1 MHDHTYYLRLASQHY
16 LIDEI
21 PENWID
27 LTTEEQDKFL
37 ANNAWQPF
45 QDMSP
50 DELIGHILD
59 LAMSFK
65 RTAQN
70 ERIATLSEVHK
81 RLESTSASFNQ
92 TKTEDQ

>member
-1 MHDHTYYLRLASQHY
+1 MKNHTYYLRLASQHY
-16 LIDEI
+16 LIEEI

-27 LTTEEQDKFL
+27 LTIEEQDKFL
-37 ANNAWQPF
+37 ADNAWQPF
-45 QDMSP
+45 QDMEP
-50 DELIGHILD
+50 DALIEHIED
-59 LAMSFK
+59 LAISFK
-65 RTAQN
+65 RTAHN